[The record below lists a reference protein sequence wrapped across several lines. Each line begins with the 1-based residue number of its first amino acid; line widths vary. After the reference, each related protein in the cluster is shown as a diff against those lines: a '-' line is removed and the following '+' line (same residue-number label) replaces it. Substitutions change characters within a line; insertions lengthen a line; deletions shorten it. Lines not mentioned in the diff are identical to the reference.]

1 MQLAYLMIPGC
12 KELLLNITTAT
23 TLYPDWGYCTV
34 NWLTAFPGEMDEET
48 EETEEQRTCAVIV
61 FQFLRIIIA
70 TNCILR
76 YLPLDLTAL

>member
-1 MQLAYLMIPGC
+1 MQLAYLMILGC

-48 EETEEQRTCAVIV
+48 EEQRISDVIV

-70 TNCILR
+70 TNFILC